1 MSCQKWQIFRRNRM
15 DKNEIRELMRF
26 FDKSDITKLKI
37 KEGEFSIELQK
48 GFDCGIA
55 YTPTV
60 SAPIAAPVS
69 STPIASISASTEE
82 ATIVA
87 GLTVKSPMVGTF
99 YKSPS
104 PGAAPFAKIGEVI
117 RKGQPIG
124 IIEAMKIMNE
134 IEAEFDCKVLDILV
148 EDGQPVEYDM
158 PIFSVEKV

>member
-1 MSCQKWQIFRRNRM
+1 M

-48 GFDCGIA
+48 GFEGGVT
-55 YTPTV
+55 YTPAV
-60 SAPIAAPVS
+60 QAPQSVGVAPVAAAVVA
-69 STPIASISASTEE
+69 STP
-82 ATIVA
+82 VA
-87 GLTVKSPMVGTF
+87 AVPSEGLSLKSPMVATF

-104 PGAAPFAKIGEVI
+104 PGAAAFASAGMVI
-117 RKGQPIG
+117 KKGQPIG

-134 IEAEFDCKVLDILV
+134 IEAEFDCKIVQILV

-158 PIFSVEKV
+158 PLFAVEKV